1 MRKAVNKPRG
11 VPRARNGETVVVP
24 TRLGDIERQIRRL
37 SKERK
42 ARETTEAFTDVPLD
56 WALDAA
62 KKLPTDNEKMAAA
75 SALRRR
81 ARGKFHDGGDE
92 DQIIAVQAVAEAI
105 EGLCNP
111 IHPPGTVTITP
122 TNEEYTEA
130 EQRYGLIRRQ
140 IDAVWPD
147 DDEMTE
153 AAEWILEG
161 NLNQLRDMPN
171 PGNAD
176 TLVLWWLEAF
186 DAELSAPEEEEE
198 KTPYKRNGAD
208 PWEVSCGGKATGKRD
223 VNDDDLDH
231 TKAGK
236 KKRAKAMANV
246 RRLDPTVT
254 PIAPLKQRDQAR
266 ALAGGGRRRRATGHA
281 RPGRERAEAQGR
293 RSPDQRIRPT
303 GAERTQMGRWLRTWF
318 KNVRLS

>member
-1 MRKAVNKPRG
+1 MSIKPRG
-11 VPRARNGETVVVP
+11 IERARNGEIVNVP

-42 ARETTEAFTDVPLD
+42 AREATETFSDVPLD

-62 KKLPTDNEKMAAA
+62 KNLPTDNEKMAAA

-81 ARGKFHDGGDE
+81 ARAKFHDGGDE

-122 TNEEYTEA
+122 TTAEYAEA

-147 DDEMTE
+147 D
-153 AAEWILEG
+153 AEITKSAESILEG
-161 NLNQLRDMPN
+161 NLNQLRGMPDRN
-171 PGNAD
+171 NAD
-176 TLVLWWLEAF
+176 TLVLWWLEGF
-186 DAELSAPEEEEE
+186 DAELTNPSPPEDE
-198 KTPYKRNGAD
+198 TRYKRNGAA
-208 PWEVSCGGKATGKRD
+208 PWEVSCGGKVKPSRRS
-223 VNDDDLDH
+223 DDDFGARDY

-236 KKRAKAMANV
+236 KDRAKAMANV

-254 PIAPLKQRDQAR
+254 PITPLKQRDQAR
-266 ALAGGGRRRRATGHA
+266 AIGWGNSATTTDRPRSTRKGASGSARPTLAGPTNTPDRRGKNAN
-281 RPGRERAEAQGR
+281 
-293 RSPDQRIRPT
+293 
-303 GAERTQMGRWLRTWF
+303 GALA
-318 KNVRLS
+318 KNLV

>member
-1 MRKAVNKPRG
+1 MRKAVKPRG
-11 VPRARNGETVVVP
+11 IERARNGETVVVP

-37 SKERK
+37 RKEHQ
-42 ARETTEAFTDVPLD
+42 AREATETFSDVPLD

-81 ARGKFHDGGDE
+81 ARAKFHDGGDE

-122 TNEEYTEA
+122 TNEEYNEA

-147 DDEMTE
+147 DAEMTE
-153 AAEWILEG
+153 SAEWILEG

-176 TLVLWWLEAF
+176 TLVLWWLEGL
-186 DAELSAPEEEEE
+186 DAELSDPSPPEEET
-198 KTPYKRNGAD
+198 KYKRNGAA
-208 PWEVSCGGKATGKRD
+208 PWEVSCGGKVKPSRRS
-223 VNDDDLDH
+223 DDDFGARDY

-236 KKRAKAMANV
+236 KDRAKAMANV
-246 RRLDPTVT
+246 RRPDPATT
-254 PIAPLKQRDQAR
+254 PIAPLKQRDEAR
-266 ALAGGGRRRRATGHA
+266 AIGWGRFSDDDRPAPLDQEGASGSARPTLAGPTSMPDRRGENAN
-281 RPGRERAEAQGR
+281 
-293 RSPDQRIRPT
+293 
-303 GAERTQMGRWLRTWF
+303 GASAKSL
-318 KNVRLS
+318 V